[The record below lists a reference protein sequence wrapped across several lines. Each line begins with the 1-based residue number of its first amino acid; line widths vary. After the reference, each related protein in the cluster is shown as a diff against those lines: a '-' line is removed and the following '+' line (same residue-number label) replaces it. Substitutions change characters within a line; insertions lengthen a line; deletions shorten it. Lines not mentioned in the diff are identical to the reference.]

1 MKGAAARGWDLGAA
15 QRDLGVGVKGFGAR
29 HGSSRGEH
37 GSSASTEDGAGG
49 EARSSRSRMNRGTV
63 GSVGVSCLCHGLEN
77 SATAVSW

>member
-37 GSSASTEDGAGG
+37 GSSASREDGAGG

-63 GSVGVSCLCHGLEN
+63 SVGVSCPCHALGN
-77 SATAVSW
+77 RAIVVSW